1 MDSMAARLLE
11 MIDCPVV
18 PAGIFALATTTD
30 VVTGATLT
38 LDPVFLLAPFTLAN
52 AIALPATNRMTPI
65 TTNMSVWRF
74 TETFPLRHGD
84 HRVALVTSPTGLGD
98 SVGGYDE
105 TLATYIGPSDH
116 SALQDP

>member
-1 MDSMAARLLE
+1 MVSMAARLLE

-52 AIALPATNRMTPI
+52 AIALPATNRITPI
-65 TTNMSVWRF
+65 TTNMSVCRF
-74 TETFPLRHGD
+74 TETFPLSTGESE
-84 HRVALVTSPTGLGD
+84 HRRNTVLQVVTRPTGQ
-98 SVGGYDE
+98 E
-105 TLATYIGPSDH
+105 TPLEGTTRRR
-116 SALQDP
+116 QRT